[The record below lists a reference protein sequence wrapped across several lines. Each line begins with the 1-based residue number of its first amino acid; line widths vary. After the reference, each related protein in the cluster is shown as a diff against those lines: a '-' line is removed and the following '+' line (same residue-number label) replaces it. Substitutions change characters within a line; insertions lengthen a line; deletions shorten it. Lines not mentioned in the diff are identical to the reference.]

1 MGWDVGK
8 IETRHRFHH
17 VDISQIFPSSLYPGY
32 GARSFAVCRGLS
44 GLILEIN
51 SSRHGGKTSEMLTAD
66 LRVWY
71 VFGVSVSCSLPVHP
85 CARK

>member
-44 GLILEIN
+44 GLILEN
-51 SSRHGGKTSEMLTAD
+51 Q
-66 LRVWY
+66 
-71 VFGVSVSCSLPVHP
+71 
-85 CARK
+85 